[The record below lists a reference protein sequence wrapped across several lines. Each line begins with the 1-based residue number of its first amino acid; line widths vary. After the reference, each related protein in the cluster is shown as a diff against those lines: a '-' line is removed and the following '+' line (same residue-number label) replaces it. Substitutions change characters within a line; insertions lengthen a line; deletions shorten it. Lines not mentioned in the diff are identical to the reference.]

1 MKTKFN
7 KESRNLLIGM
17 LLGDGTIS
25 SNYVYKLSY
34 CEQQLDYLQW
44 KINLLKNNGIRNNGI
59 KEYISTCGYNKNQVE
74 EIIEF
79 VKFIDYKYSNNK

>member
-25 SNYVYKLSY
+25 SNYVYKLSH
-34 CEQQLDYLQW
+34 CTQQIDYLQW
-44 KINLLKNNGIRNNGI
+44 KIKLLNIPVSFMT
-59 KEYISTCGYNKNQVE
+59 ISDG
-74 EIIEF
+74 
-79 VKFIDYKYSNNK
+79 SNSKCFSFTH